1 MGYWVGKVT
10 RSVDKFRNTFV
21 KPEGEY
27 EFYRAT
33 VQVAEWEIIV

>member
-10 RSVDKFRNTFV
+10 RSVDKFRNTYV
-21 KPEGEY
+21 KPEGEH

-33 VQVAEWEIIV
+33 VQIAEWEIIV